1 MKNFL
6 SWLLGLFS
14 KKTPTNNT
22 KPSEPFKPE
31 QPVDPIVLEPT
42 KPTEPIEPNKPI
54 VKIALIV
61 GHTPKAA
68 GAINYKGEREFTF
81 NSRIAALVEAQIRQ
95 QTTLV
100 EVKTFFRDEGSFA
113 PAVAKV
119 GKAVGDWGAKAS
131 LELHFNSFDQP
142 AFGCEVL
149 VWQGAKQLAQTVA
162 FADAMTNRFSQQFGI
177 KQRGQY
183 VDESGKRFDGVRVL
197 TTQDRGALNLKA
209 CCDQG
214 VALVLLIEPCF
225 ANIETAESRAV
236 FENELRY
243 AQFIAQELIELAK
256 QTQR

>member
-1 MKNFL
+1 MKKFL

-14 KKTPTNNT
+14 KKTPSNNT
-22 KPSEPFKPE
+22 KPSEPFEPE
-31 QPVDPIVLEPT
+31 QPVGPIPVEPV
-42 KPTEPIEPNKPI
+42 EPSKQV

-95 QTTLV
+95 QTAQV

-149 VWQGAKQLAQTVA
+149 VWQGANQLAQTLA

-183 VDESGKRFDGVRVL
+183 VDEFGKRFDGVRVL
-197 TTQDRGALNLKA
+197 ATQDRGALNLKA
-209 CCDQG
+209 CCDNG
-214 VALVLLIEPCF
+214 LGFVLLFEPCF
-225 ANIETAESRAV
+225 ANVETTESRAV
-236 FENELRY
+236 FENEARY
-243 AQFIAQELIELAK
+243 ANFIAQELIALA
-256 QTQR
+256 QQIQR